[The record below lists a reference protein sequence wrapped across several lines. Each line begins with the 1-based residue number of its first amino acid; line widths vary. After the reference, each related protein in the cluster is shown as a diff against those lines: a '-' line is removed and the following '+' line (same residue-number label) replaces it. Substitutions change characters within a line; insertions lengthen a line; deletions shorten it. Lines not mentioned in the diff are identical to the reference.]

1 MSNQEKKFFF
11 IGLGLEG
18 PSSLSMDI
26 ITILNSVDTIFFEIY
41 TNYMPVDMQDYEIFL
56 KKKIIP
62 IYRYSLESDSKK
74 FLLDQKNLNIALI
87 VSGDPFIATTHY
99 MLLLEAVQLGLHV
112 EIFNNVS
119 IYSLA
124 PSLTGLSAYKFGKT
138 VTIAFPDRIK
148 SEASYDIIKTN
159 LSIDAHTLVLLD
171 VDLEKK
177 TFLSINQA
185 LKFLKDI
192 DESRKEK
199 IFPSDLKLLAL
210 NKLGTKDSKI
220 AYGTIQEL
228 SKESW
233 DKYGAPQAL
242 IIPTKLSSPEKE
254 ILESL
259 WVKENPLFHFR
270 TRKTKIIVTGT
281 FDIVHPGHLEFFKNA
296 KKLAIPSELWV
307 IVARN
312 SSVSDFKKKNPI
324 LDEKVR
330 VKMLNSLKIVDQA
343 LLGNEGPD
351 KIKIIEELKPDIVV
365 LGYDQWIN
373 EDKLKKELEKR
384 GLPNI
389 RVVRLPKYGS
399 NGYSSSTEIRNKI
412 ISAEK

>member
-373 EDKLKKELEKR
+373 EDKLKEELEKR